1 MLYVPASPGVYEPVQ
16 YLQNPPLGAP
26 RKSRTHLK
34 ALETADGRAPHTT
47 HPTALP
53 KCKHAQPISY
63 MP

>member
-26 RKSRTHLK
+26 RKSQSRTHLK

-47 HPTALP
+47 H
-53 KCKHAQPISY
+53 
-63 MP
+63 